1 LDFPSGEKSCQSDL
15 APAGLNLL
23 KFLQTYEVSIYVLL
37 GAVAILYF
45 RKLLIAWQSWR
56 MALFGM
62 EREIAQRRLSAALTI
77 VALLVLMAGAEF
89 TLVTV
94 VAPMVP
100 QANGL
105 ATPTLNLLIT
115 ATVTLG
121 PKQTPQPGSVPTA
134 VPLAAVVSNGCMP
147 GKLEWTFPKNGDE
160 IGGTIELKGTVNVD
174 NLGFYKYEFSQPNSD
189 SWVTI
194 AAGNQA
200 KTDAALGGAWNTTV
214 LTPGDYL
221 LRLVVSD
228 NQNNPLPSCQIAV
241 RVVSK

>member
-1 LDFPSGEKSCQSDL
+1 MN
-15 APAGLNLL
+15 AIL

-37 GAVAILYF
+37 GAVGLLYF

-56 MALFGM
+56 TALYGM

-77 VALLVLMAGAEF
+77 VALLVLMTGAEF

-100 QANGL
+100 QASSL
-105 ATPTLNLLIT
+105 ATPTLNLLVT
-115 ATVTLG
+115 PTVTLG
-121 PKQTPQPGSVPTA
+121 PQQTPLPGSIPTA
-134 VPLAAVVSNGCMP
+134 VTLAVAVSNGCMP
-147 GKLEWTFPKNGDE
+147 GKLEWTYPKNGDE
-160 IGGTIELKGTVNVD
+160 ISGTIELKGTVNVD

-200 KTDAALGGAWNTTV
+200 KTDSPLGGAWNTTV

-228 NQNNPLPSCQIAV
+228 NQNATLPSCQIAV
-241 RVVSK
+241 KVVAK